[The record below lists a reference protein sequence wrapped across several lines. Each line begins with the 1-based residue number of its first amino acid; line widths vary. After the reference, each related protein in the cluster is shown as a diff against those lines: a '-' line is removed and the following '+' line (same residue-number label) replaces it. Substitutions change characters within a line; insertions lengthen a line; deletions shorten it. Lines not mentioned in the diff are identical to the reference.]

1 MKPTLFTYYIVCMAV
16 LVACSTDDGTLSAIN
31 DVRYS
36 DVPIEPT
43 ASVTLPHTTRADF
56 SGPVEYETFSPGSK
70 IFGVT
75 AFLGHGIPASWESN
89 SRINFSPVDC
99 DNEGKYTFEEL
110 KYFPLDYKI
119 YFYAFSPM
127 VNCSFTEGNSLAHPK
142 ITYALTGRED
152 ILWAKNESG
161 IIKTNNTA
169 DQQQPDFLFDH
180 KLQRVVFYVKR
191 TANVAANTVINAIRI
206 HNLYNKAT
214 LDLITGKLT
223 FDKTVAPVTLSA
235 TYDVTPTTDYQKYPY
250 DIMFE
255 PNVTNLSITVE
266 VNGTAYN
273 KDVTLG
279 GTNAGKTG
287 SKYELQI
294 NIDGTSITIN
304 TPSIGEWEDIDDVD
318 GTI

>member
-1 MKPTLFTYYIVCMAV
+1 MTV
-16 LVACSTDDGTLSAIN
+16 LVACSTDADNNPTM
-31 DVRYS
+31 DHVRYS
-36 DVPIEPT
+36 DVAIEPT
-43 ASVTLPHTTRADF
+43 ASVILPQTTRADF
-56 SGPVEYETFSPGSK
+56 SGPVELETFSPGSK

-75 AFLGHGIPASWESN
+75 AFLGHEIPTSWVAN

-99 DNEGKYTFEEL
+99 SQDGKYTFEEL
-110 KYFPLDYKI
+110 KYFPLDYKM
-119 YFYAFSPM
+119 FLYAFSPM
-127 VNCSFTEGNSLAHPK
+127 VNCAFTEGTLTERPK
-142 ITYALTGRED
+142 ITYTLTGRED
-152 ILWAKNESG
+152 ILWSKNESG
-161 IIKTNNTA
+161 IIKAENTA
-169 DQQQPDFLFDH
+169 DQQQPDFLFEH

-191 TANVAANTVINAIRI
+191 TANVAANTKINAIHI
-206 HNLYNKAT
+206 HDLYNKAT
-214 LDLITGKLT
+214 LDLITGDLT

-294 NIDGTSITIN
+294 IIDGASITIN